1 MIQYK
6 GKYQNLVI
14 SIRIMWSKVT
24 NAEEILQIIN
34 FIYLELTM
42 YLNILSDSLISV
54 VVHIWN
60 GLYIYIYILVVI
72 CIVILWSHFILSR
85 NVDERMDLMSL
96 RGRSLVNESMNGFN
110 ESRSFI
116 YIQFKI
122 YRYNIYIYIL
132 YTI

>member
-60 GLYIYIYILVVI
+60 GLYIYIYIY
-72 CIVILWSHFILSR
+72 W
-85 NVDERMDLMSL
+85 
-96 RGRSLVNESMNGFN
+96 
-110 ESRSFI
+110 
-116 YIQFKI
+116 
-122 YRYNIYIYIL
+122 
-132 YTI
+132 